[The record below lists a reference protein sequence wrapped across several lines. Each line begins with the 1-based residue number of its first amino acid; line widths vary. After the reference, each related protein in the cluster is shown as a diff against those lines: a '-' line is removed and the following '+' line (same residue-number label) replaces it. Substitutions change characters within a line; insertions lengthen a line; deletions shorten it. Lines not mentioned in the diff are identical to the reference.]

1 MGIIIIMRSNT
12 VLTSSCSLNN
22 QISIPRFLIGDLSP
36 VSSRPEKYYDMFS
49 IQYIIQYIIHM
60 LSIMLCNIYVL
71 NKILFICWP
80 APDTDTHRCC
90 RGAPGPGPVPGC
102 RLLADIRPF
111 NGSADI
117 ALHLAVLK

>member
-1 MGIIIIMRSNT
+1 MKTIRVCMGIIIIMRSNT

-71 NKILFICWP
+71 NK
-80 APDTDTHRCC
+80 
-90 RGAPGPGPVPGC
+90 
-102 RLLADIRPF
+102 
-111 NGSADI
+111 
-117 ALHLAVLK
+117 